1 MCICISIII
10 IVLILIRTVRYA
22 LRRRSP
28 IKYVNEADLSR
39 FGNVSWPQQRIPRVI
54 HQTYRTHDVPE
65 IWNSTVQSVMKMNV
79 GDFEYRRWSHF
90 DMDAFVRQRE
100 PDFYRNTFV
109 HYAYD
114 MQRIDS
120 FRYVLMYHIG
130 GVYIDMDSACYRPL
144 REFVTTLE
152 ALDPDA
158 PYLALF
164 PAEDAFGVQTDFIA
178 ATPGHPIYKQ
188 FISRLPLFHHYFL
201 IHHITILLSAGPLFA
216 SFQERFF
223 HQTDQQVV
231 RILKNKVYITEF
243 WKTNGECIVNID
255 YLQLQSLSFVNFE
268 QQKLLGHLTD
278 EITVFGLL
286 TNQITHLKV
295 DILLDK
301 NQLNIFLLILSLDK
315 HLTDLT
321 FHRRFSS
328 EQLGNPTFDLS
339 PSHTSSTLTKLIIN
353 VTILDDCLY
362 LLNGSLESL
371 TALVIDTNK
380 ITYPS
385 SNIDNMIIM
394 ISIITKLPKLK
405 QFSLTSHRATSFYG
419 DQVIPLYFIE
429 WQISKI

>member
-10 IVLILIRTVRYA
+10 IVLILIRTVHYA

-231 RILKNKVYITEF
+231 RILKNKIYITEF
-243 WKTNGECIVNID
+243 WKTNG
-255 YLQLQSLSFVNFE
+255 
-268 QQKLLGHLTD
+268 D

-328 EQLGNPTFDLS
+328 EQLGNPTFDQS

-394 ISIITKLPKLK
+394 ISII
-405 QFSLTSHRATSFYG
+405 
-419 DQVIPLYFIE
+419 
-429 WQISKI
+429 

>member
-231 RILKNKVYITEF
+231 RILKNKIYITEF

-394 ISIITKLPKLK
+394 ISIVVCEKKKTR
-405 QFSLTSHRATSFYG
+405 F
-419 DQVIPLYFIE
+419 
-429 WQISKI
+429 